1 MRVKVWLYSIN
12 RTSLVAQMVKRLL
25 TMRKARVQSLGL
37 EDPLEKEMATHFSIH
52 AGRIPWTEEPGGL
65 ESAGRTWLSTCTH
78 TRDRAGIKT
87 EQFQLIERKKS
98 MNRSLRKAFIWKN
111 LLVVFFI
118 EVMGCIDLGE
128 VICNHIVDSLLKR
141 QFGAW
146 WARKNQTEFWRKLV
160 M

>member
-1 MRVKVWLYSIN
+1 
-12 RTSLVAQMVKRLL
+12 
-25 TMRKARVQSLGL
+25 
-37 EDPLEKEMATHFSIH
+37 
-52 AGRIPWTEEPGGL
+52 
-65 ESAGRTWLSTCTH
+65 
-78 TRDRAGIKT
+78 
-87 EQFQLIERKKS
+87 

-146 WARKNQTEFWRKLV
+146 
-160 M
+160 